1 MSETRTQRRM
11 ATGIVDRAPKD
22 KTIVVKAV
30 RLVEHPKYHRYIR
43 RVTLYRA
50 HDEGGEAKQGDT
62 VEIMESRP
70 ISKTKHWRL
79 VRVVGR
85 DAGQGSEVVS

>member
-1 MSETRTQRRM
+1 MSETRNPRRT

-30 RLVEHPKYHRYIR
+30 RLVEHPKYHRYVR
-43 RVTLYRA
+43 RTTLYRA
-50 HDEGGEAKQGDT
+50 HDETGEAKQGDT

-70 ISKTKHWRL
+70 ISRTKHWRL

-85 DAGQGSEVVS
+85 ARQGSEVVS